1 LPKKLAHLA
10 APLATALLLVGMTTA
25 DKLRV
30 DPHEADAFHARAAS
44 VVAALPRVI
53 GSGRA
58 TWYGGKDHPLANDA
72 GEMLKPNAFLDR
84 VYSNLSTGRRVEML
98 LVQCRYTRDMQG
110 HYPPICYPSG
120 GCAIDRGSPQMWH
133 VGPRLAIDGTEYV
146 ITRPGGERQTIRNFF
161 VLPSGRIVRD
171 MESVNAAAKD
181 YREVV
186 YGVAQV
192 QLLFDAS
199 VGGAERDEI
208 FAELIGPNEGL
219 VDALRSS
226 DDLNGQDQRHAR

>member
-1 LPKKLAHLA
+1 LPKKFVQFA
-10 APLATALLLVGMTTA
+10 APLATGLLLIGMTTA

-30 DPHEADAFHARAAS
+30 DPREADGFHVRAA
-44 VVAALPRVI
+44 VAVAQLPKVI

-58 TWYGGKDHPLANDA
+58 TWYGGKEIPLPDDA
-72 GEMLKPNAFLDR
+72 GEMLKPNAYLDR
-84 VYSNLSTGRRVEML
+84 VYVNLTTGRRVEML

-120 GCAIDRGSPQMWH
+120 GCRIDPGTPQTW
-133 VGPRLAIDGTEYV
+133 RASASLSIDGTEYV
-146 ITRPGGERQTIRNFF
+146 VTRPGGERQTIRNFF
-161 VLPSGRIVRD
+161 VLPNGKIVRD
-171 MESVNAAAKD
+171 RESVNAAAKD

-199 VGGAERDEI
+199 VGGAERDRI
-208 FAELIGPNEGL
+208 FAELIGPNQGL

-226 DDLNGQDQRHAR
+226 ENLVRR